1 MYTMRCEPQPCIHY
15 IFIHYRISLRCTR
28 SESQTLHVLESLYLG
43 GNDDKLINDF
53 LLNIWL
59 GGGVWWVLIT

>member
-1 MYTMRCEPQPCIHY
+1 MY
-15 IFIHYRISLRCTR
+15 S
-28 SESQTLHVLESLYLG
+28 SLYLG

-59 GGGVWWVLIT
+59 GGWGGVVGSDYVRF